1 MSDVLDII
9 RTLSLEKY
17 EAIGLLAVACL
28 LYAVYYLW
36 RSGNSSRDAELAYLR
51 QMVRD
56 QIAEDDGH
64 LTALVL
70 NVEALKRIE
79 ARLERMELIGPRRGH
94 E

>member
-1 MSDVLDII
+1 
-9 RTLSLEKY
+9 
-17 EAIGLLAVACL
+17 
-28 LYAVYYLW
+28 
-36 RSGNSSRDAELAYLR
+36 
-51 QMVRD
+51 MVRD

-64 LTALVL
+64 YLTALVL